1 MSADDQSNPQRPD
14 LQRLSEL
21 VGILPDYHDIWGHR
35 HETSDAT
42 RRALLGAMAIAC
54 GSEADC
60 AQSMQ
65 QWLEA
70 PWRRRLPPVLVA
82 PSHAPVELTLHLPE
96 REAEQVCT
104 WRLTQEDGHR
114 MHGQFT
120 PASLEPG
127 EQRDIDAEPWR
138 QYRLY
143 LPPIGETG
151 YHQLEI
157 DLADARQE
165 YPEQAVIPGE
175 AERRPGIQG
184 SENQN
189 IMDSRFR
196 GKDGQPRSLSL
207 PLIVHPTHCHQPA
220 CVTEGRRAWGL
231 SVQLYGVRSQRN
243 WGMGDFGD
251 LGQLLDWAA
260 QAGAALIGL
269 NPLHA
274 LYPHNPLH
282 ISPYSPS
289 SRQFVN
295 TLYLDV
301 EAVPEFADCAEARA
315 VVAAESFQA
324 DLQKL
329 RDAEL
334 VDYAGVAEAK
344 GRILPRLYHH
354 FRAAH
359 LAQGTA
365 RAKAFRAFQQQA
377 GEDLRRFALYQALQ
391 AHLHAHDGAL
401 WGWPVWP
408 AAWRDPQSAM
418 VQAFAAEHSERIE
431 YFEYLQWL
439 AEDQLAQLRTK
450 AEQLGLGIGLYQD
463 LAVGVDKGGAE
474 TWAHRELFALEARTG
489 CPPDDFNPRGQDW
502 GLPPWLPHRLRD
514 AGYAPFIAALR
525 ANMRHAGALRLDH
538 VMGLMRLYWVPPGL
552 QGDQGA
558 YLSYP
563 FADLLGILA
572 LESQRNQ
579 CLIVGEDL
587 GTVPDQVRHKLY
599 DYGVL
604 SYRLFY
610 FEREP
615 DGAFRAPGNF
625 PAQSLV
631 AASTHDLATLKG
643 FWQGEDIKL
652 REQLQLYPSDHLRQ
666 AQIAGRESD
675 RWRLLQALERDGLL
689 PEGVNANPNEV
700 PQLTPEIIQ
709 AIHRRLARSPAQL
722 FIVQAE
728 DMLGELEQANLPGTV
743 DEHPNW
749 RRKLSVALEA
759 WPGDA
764 RISGITQALRSE
776 RQG

>member
-1 MSADDQSNPQRPD
+1 MSAA
-14 LQRLSEL
+14 LQQLSEL
-21 VGILPDYHDIWGHR
+21 VGILPDYHDIWGNR
-35 HETSDAT
+35 HETSDAA
-42 RRALLGAMAIAC
+42 RRALLGAMGIAC
-54 GSEADC
+54 ASEAEC
-60 AQSMQ
+60 AAASQTWQ
-65 QWLEA
+65 AA

-82 PSHAPVELTLHLPE
+82 QSHAPIALSLHLPE

-114 MHGQFT
+114 MYGQFT

-127 EQRDIDAEPWR
+127 EARELDGEPWR

-143 LPPIGETG
+143 LPPIHDTG
-151 YHQLEI
+151 YHRLEI
-157 DLADARQE
+157 DLAGGTQ
-165 YPEQAVIPGE
+165 
-175 AERRPGIQG
+175 
-184 SENQN
+184 
-189 IMDSRFR
+189 
-196 GKDGQPRSLSL
+196 SL
-207 PLIVHPTHCHQPA
+207 PLIVHPTRCHQPA
-220 CVTEGRRAWGL
+220 CVREGGRVWGL
-231 SVQLYGVRSQRN
+231 SVQLYGVRSRRN

-251 LGQLLDWAA
+251 LGQLLAWAA
-260 QAGAALIGL
+260 QNGAALIGV

-295 TLYLDV
+295 TLYLDI
-301 EAVPEFADCAEARA
+301 EAVPDFADCAEARA
-315 VVAAESFQA
+315 TVAEPAFQA
-324 DLQKL
+324 KLQGL
-329 RDAEL
+329 RAAEL

-344 GRILPRLYHH
+344 GRILPLLFQH
-354 FRAAH
+354 FRKTQ
-359 LAQGTA
+359 LAQDTA
-365 RAKAFRAFQQQA
+365 RAKTFRAFQQQA

-391 AHLHAHDGAL
+391 AHLHAHDGEL

-408 AAWRDPQSAM
+408 AAWRDPQSAT
-418 VQAFAAEHSERIE
+418 VQAFAAEHAERIE

-439 AEDQLAQLRTK
+439 AEDQLAQLRAK
-450 AEQLGLGIGLYQD
+450 AERLGLGIGLYQD

-474 TWAHRELFALEARTG
+474 TWAHHDLFALDARTG

-502 GLPPWLPHRLRD
+502 GLPPWLPHRLRE

-538 VMGLMRLYWVPPGL
+538 VMGLMRLYWVPPGM
-552 QGDQGA
+552 QGDEGA
-558 YLSYP
+558 YLTYP

-587 GTVPDQVRHKLY
+587 GTVPDEVRHTLHE
-599 DYGVL
+599 YGVL
-604 SYRLFY
+604 SYKLFY

-625 PAQSLV
+625 PAQALV

-652 REQLQLYPSDHLRQ
+652 REQLQLYPSEQLRQ
-666 AQIAGRESD
+666 AQIAGREAD

-689 PEGVNANPNEV
+689 PEGVPANPAEV
-700 PQLTPEIIQ
+700 PELTPALAQ

-749 RRKLSVALEA
+749 RRKLSVELEK
-759 WPGDA
+759 WVGEA
-764 RISGITQALRSE
+764 RTAAIAQAVQVE
-776 RQG
+776 RKG

>member
-1 MSADDQSNPQRPD
+1 MSAALHQ
-14 LQRLSEL
+14 LCEL
-21 VGILPDYHDIWGHR
+21 VGILPDYYDIWGHR

-42 RRALLGAMAIAC
+42 RRALLEAMGIAC
-54 GSEADC
+54 ASEAEC
-60 AQSMQ
+60 AAASQGWQ
-65 QWLEA
+65 EA
-70 PWRRRLPPVLVA
+70 TWRRRLPPVRVA
-82 PSHAPVELTLHLPE
+82 PLDTPIELDLHLPE
-96 REAEQVCT
+96 RAADRVCT

-114 MHGQFT
+114 LHGQFT
-120 PASLEPG
+120 PAALEQG
-127 EQRDIDAEPWR
+127 EARELDGAPWR
-138 QYRLY
+138 RYRLY
-143 LPPIGETG
+143 LPPLGAPG
-151 YHQLEI
+151 YHRLEI
-157 DLADARQE
+157 DL
-165 YPEQAVIPGE
+165 P
-175 AERRPGIQG
+175 
-184 SENQN
+184 
-189 IMDSRFR
+189 
-196 GKDGQPRSLSL
+196 DGAHGL
-207 PLIVHPTHCHQPA
+207 PLIVHPRRCHQPA
-220 CVTEGRRAWGL
+220 CLGEGGRVWGL
-231 SVQLYGVRSQRN
+231 SVQLYGVRSRRN

-251 LGQLLDWAA
+251 LGRLLAWAA
-260 QAGAALIGL
+260 QNGAACVGV

-315 VVAAESFQA
+315 ALAEPAFQA
-324 DLQKL
+324 KLQGL
-329 RDAEL
+329 RAAEL

-344 GRILPRLYHH
+344 GRILPLLYHH
-354 FRAAH
+354 FRTSH
-359 LAQGTA
+359 LAQHTA
-365 RAKAFRAFQQQA
+365 RAKAFRAFQQTH

-391 AHLHAHDGAL
+391 AHLHAHDATL

-408 AAWRDPQSAM
+408 EAWRDPNSRE
-418 VQAFAAEHSERIE
+418 VQTFAAAHAERIE

-439 AEDQLAQLRTK
+439 AEDQLAELRTK
-450 AEQLGLGIGLYQD
+450 AERLGLGIGLYQD

-474 TWAHRELFALEARTG
+474 TWAHHELFALEARTG

-502 GLPPWLPHRLRD
+502 GLPPWIPHRLRE

-538 VMGLMRLYWVPPGL
+538 VMGLMRLYWVPPGM
-552 QGDQGA
+552 QGDAGA

-572 LESQRNQ
+572 LESLRNQ
-579 CLIVGEDL
+579 CLIIGEDL
-587 GTVPDQVRHKLY
+587 GTVPDEVRHKLHE
-599 DYGVL
+599 YGVL
-604 SYRLFY
+604 SYKLFY

-615 DGAFRAPGNF
+615 DGHFRAPGHF

-643 FWQGEDIKL
+643 FWQGGDITL
-652 REQLQLYPSDHLRQ
+652 REQLQLYPSEHLR
-666 AQIAGRESD
+666 ASQIAGREAD

-689 PEGVNANPNEV
+689 PEGVPADPAQV
-700 PQLTPEIIQ
+700 PELTPELIQ
-709 AIHRRLARSPAQL
+709 AIHQRLARSPAQL

-728 DMLGELEQANLPGTV
+728 DMLGETEQANLPGTV

-749 RRKLSVALEA
+749 RRKLSVELEA

-764 RISGITQALRSE
+764 RTRGTARALGAE
-776 RQG
+776 RPGGAGHPG

>member
-1 MSADDQSNPQRPD
+1 MSAA
-14 LQRLSEL
+14 LQQLSEL
-21 VGILPDYHDIWGHR
+21 VGILPDYYDIWGNR
-35 HETSDAT
+35 HETSDAA
-42 RRALLGAMAIAC
+42 RRALLGAMGIAC
-54 GSEADC
+54 ASEAEC
-60 AQSMQ
+60 AAASQTWQ
-65 QWLEA
+65 AA

-82 PSHAPVELTLHLPE
+82 PADAPIALTLHLPE
-96 REAEQVCT
+96 READRVCT

-127 EQRDIDAEPWR
+127 EQRELDGEPWR

-143 LPPIGETG
+143 LPPIHDTG
-151 YHQLEI
+151 YHRLEI
-157 DLADARQE
+157 DLA
-165 YPEQAVIPGE
+165 G
-175 AERRPGIQG
+175 GTQG
-184 SENQN
+184 
-189 IMDSRFR
+189 
-196 GKDGQPRSLSL
+196 L
-207 PLIVHPTHCHQPA
+207 PLIVHPTRCYQPA
-220 CVTEGRRAWGL
+220 CTSEGGRVWGL
-231 SVQLYGVRSQRN
+231 SVQLYGVRSRRN

-251 LGQLLDWAA
+251 LGQLLAWAA
-260 QAGAALIGL
+260 QAGAACVGV

-301 EAVPEFADCAEARA
+301 EAVPDFADCAEAKA
-315 VVAAESFQA
+315 SVAAATFQTA
-324 DLQKL
+324 LKKL
-329 RDAEL
+329 RAAEL

-344 GRILPRLYHH
+344 GRILPLLYHH
-354 FRAAH
+354 FRTAH
-359 LAQGTA
+359 LAQDTA
-365 RAKAFRAFQQQA
+365 RAQAFRAYQTQA
-377 GEDLRRFALYQALQ
+377 GEDLRRFALYQTLQ
-391 AHLHAHDGAL
+391 AHLHAHDGEL

-408 AAWRDPQSAM
+408 EKWRDPNSRE
-418 VQAFAAEHSERIE
+418 VQAFAAEHSDRIE

-439 AEDQLAQLRTK
+439 AEDQLAELRNK
-450 AEQLGLGIGLYQD
+450 AERLGLGIGLYQD

-474 TWAHRELFALEARTG
+474 TWAHHELFALEARTG

-502 GLPPWLPHRLRD
+502 GLPPWTPHRLRD
-514 AGYAPFIAALR
+514 AGYAPFISALR

-538 VMGLMRLYWVPPGL
+538 VMGLMRLYWVPPGM
-552 QGDQGA
+552 QGDEGA

-587 GTVPDQVRHKLY
+587 GTVPDEVRHKLHE
-599 DYGVL
+599 YGVL
-604 SYRLFY
+604 SYKLFY
-610 FEREP
+610 FEREH
-615 DGAFRAPGNF
+615 DGNFRAPGNF

-643 FWQGEDIKL
+643 FWQGADITL
-652 REQLQLYPSDHLRQ
+652 REQLKLYPSEHLR
-666 AQIAGRESD
+666 ASQISGRESD

-689 PEGVNANPNEV
+689 PEGVNANPTEV
-700 PQLTPEIIQ
+700 PELTPALIQ
-709 AIHRRLARSPAQL
+709 AIHQRLARSPAQL

-728 DMLGELEQANLPGTV
+728 DMLGEAEQANLPGTV

-749 RRKLSVALEA
+749 RRKLAVALEA

-764 RISGITQALRSE
+764 RTAGMVGAVKAE
-776 RQG
+776 R

>member
-1 MSADDQSNPQRPD
+1 MS
-14 LQRLSEL
+14 RLLHEL
-21 VGILPDYHDIWGHR
+21 CAHTGILPDYHDIWGKR

-42 RRALLGAMAIAC
+42 RRALLGALGIAC
-54 GSEADC
+54 ADEAEC
-60 AQSMQ
+60 AQSIQ
-65 QWLEA
+65 TWQET

-82 PSHAPVELTLHLPE
+82 PVDTPAQLSLHLPE
-96 REAEQVCT
+96 RLAGRVCT
-104 WRLTQEDGHR
+104 WRLSLEEGHA
-114 MHGQFT
+114 MAGHFT
-120 PASLEPG
+120 PESLEQH
-127 EQRDIDAEPWR
+127 EQREIDGEPWR

-151 YHQLEI
+151 YHTLAI
-157 DLADARQE
+157 DLS
-165 YPEQAVIPGE
+165 GE
-175 AERRPGIQG
+175 TQ
-184 SENQN
+184 
-189 IMDSRFR
+189 
-196 GKDGQPRSLSL
+196 SL
-207 PLIVHPTHCHQPA
+207 PLIVHPTRCHQPA
-220 CVTEGRRAWGL
+220 CVAEGRRAWGL

-251 LGQLLDWAA
+251 LGRLLDWAA
-260 QAGAALIGL
+260 EAGAALIGL

-315 VVAAESFQA
+315 IVAAKCFQA
-324 DLQKL
+324 NLQKL
-329 RDAEL
+329 RAAEL
-334 VDYAGVAEAK
+334 VDYAGVAETK
-344 GRILPRLYHH
+344 GRILPLLYHR
-354 FRAAH
+354 FRTAH
-359 LAQGTA
+359 LAQDTA
-365 RAKAFRAFQQQA
+365 RAKAFRAFQQEA
-377 GEDLRRFALYQALQ
+377 GEDLRRFALYQAVQ
-391 AHLHAHDGAL
+391 AHLHAHDGNL

-408 AAWRDPQSAM
+408 EAWRDPQSAT
-418 VQAFAAEHSERIE
+418 VQAFAAEHAERIE

-439 AEDQLAQLRTK
+439 AEGQLAQLRTK
-450 AEQLGLGIGLYQD
+450 AERLGLGIGLYQD

-502 GLPPWLPHRLRD
+502 GLPPWLPHRLRE

-538 VMGLMRLYWVPPGL
+538 VMGLMRLYWVPPGM
-552 QGDQGA
+552 QGDEGA
-558 YLSYP
+558 YITYP
-563 FADLLGILA
+563 FGDLLGILA

-587 GTVPDQVRHKLY
+587 GTVPDEVRHALY

-625 PAQSLV
+625 ANQCLV
-631 AASTHDLATLKG
+631 AASTHDLATLAG
-643 FWQGEDIKL
+643 FWQGADIKL
-652 REQLQLYPSDHLRQ
+652 REQLQLYPSEHLRE
-666 AQIAGRESD
+666 AQIAGREAD

-689 PEGVNANPNEV
+689 PEGVPANPAEV
-700 PQLTPEIIQ
+700 PELTPALIQ
-709 AIHRRLARSPAQL
+709 AIHQRLARSPAQL

-728 DMLGELEQANLPGTV
+728 DMLGETEQANLPGTV

-759 WPGDA
+759 WQKEKRTGDLAEAIRTERPG
-764 RISGITQALRSE
+764 R
-776 RQG
+776 